1 MQKSICFQLHQ
12 EKSFGDGRM
21 RKLLNTL
28 YVTSPNTY
36 LSLDG
41 ENIVIIKEKIEVS
54 RIPLHNLEGIIAFG
68 YTGASPALMGACA
81 KRNISLSFMK
91 QSGKFLARVVGEV
104 KGNVTL
110 RKTQYRLSDNIVDS
124 NKIAR
129 NFIMGKIFNARWVV
143 ERATRDYAIRLD
155 IEKLKRV
162 SKLLANSLKLVEQC
176 EDLEQLRGFEGE
188 AAAQYFTIFDDL
200 ILQQKEFFFFNCR
213 NKRPPLDNVNAMLSF
228 VYTLLAH
235 DVAAALETVGLD
247 PYVGFLHRDRPGRV
261 SLALDMME
269 ELRSV
274 YADRF
279 VISLINKREVNSS
292 GFTQKENG
300 AVIMDDDTR
309 KTILQVWQSKKQE
322 IITHP
327 FLQEKLEWGLV
338 PYVQAML
345 LARYIRGDLDG
356 YPPFMWK

>member
-1 MQKSICFQLHQ
+1 
-12 EKSFGDGRM
+12 M

-41 ENIVIIKEKIEVS
+41 ENIVILKEQVEVS
-54 RIPLHNLEGIIAFG
+54 RIPLHNLEGIVAFG

-81 KRNISLSFMK
+81 KQNIALSFMK
-91 QSGKFLARVVGEV
+91 PSGKFLARVVGEV
-104 KGNVTL
+104 RGNVTL
-110 RKTQYRLSDNIVDS
+110 RKAQYRLSDNLDKS
-124 NKIAR
+124 NEIAR
-129 NFIMGKIFNARWVV
+129 NFILGKIYNTRWVL
-143 ERATRDYAIRLD
+143 ERATRDYAMRLD
-155 IEKLKRV
+155 VDKLKKV
-162 SKLLANSLKLVEQC
+162 SKVLANSLNLVRQSENL
-176 EDLEQLRGFEGE
+176 DQLRGYEGE
-188 AAAQYFTIFDDL
+188 AASQYFSVFDDL
-200 ILQQKEFFFFNCR
+200 ILQQKESFYFRNR
-213 NKRPPLDNVNAMLSF
+213 NKRPPLDNINAMLSF

-247 PYVGFLHRDRPGRV
+247 PYVGFLHRDRPGRA
-261 SLALDMME
+261 SLAFDMME

-309 KTILQVWQSKKQE
+309 RIILKSWQSKKQE
-322 IITHP
+322 KITHP

-338 PYVQAML
+338 PYAQAML
-345 LARYIRGDLDG
+345 LARFIRGDLDE
-356 YPPFMWK
+356 YPTFLWK

>member
-1 MQKSICFQLHQ
+1 MK
-12 EKSFGDGRM
+12 
-21 RKLLNTL
+21 KLLNTL

-41 ENIVIIKEKIEVS
+41 ENIVILKEQLEVS
-54 RIPLHNLEGIIAFG
+54 RIPLHNLEGIVAFG

-81 KRNISLSFMK
+81 KRNIALSFLT

-104 KGNVTL
+104 RGNVTL
-110 RKTQYRLSDNIVDS
+110 RKTQYRLSDCKVES
-124 NKIAR
+124 NKIAK
-129 NFIMGKIFNARWVV
+129 NFILGKIYNTRWVI
-143 ERATRDYAIRLD
+143 ERATRDYSIRLD
-155 IEKLKRV
+155 VDKLKKV
-162 SKLLANSLKLVEQC
+162 SKCLANSLKSIERC

-188 AAAQYFTIFDDL
+188 AASQYFSVFDDL
-200 ILQQKEFFFFNCR
+200 ILQQKEYFYFRYR

-247 PYVGFLHRDRPGRV
+247 AYVGFLHRDRPGRV
-261 SLALDMME
+261 SLALDLVE

-279 VISLINKREVNSS
+279 VISLINKREVSAN

-309 KTILQVWQSKKQE
+309 KIVLKAWQSKKQE

-327 FLQEKLEWGLV
+327 FLQEKIEWGLV
-338 PYVQAML
+338 PYVQAIL
-345 LARYIRGDLDG
+345 LARFIRGDLDG
-356 YPPFMWK
+356 YPTFMWK

>member
-1 MQKSICFQLHQ
+1 
-12 EKSFGDGRM
+12 M

-41 ENIVIIKEKIEVS
+41 ENIVILKDEAEIL
-54 RIPLHNLEGIIAFG
+54 RIPLHNLEGIVAFG

-81 KRNISLSFMK
+81 KRNIALSFMK
-91 QSGKFLARVVGEV
+91 QSGKFLGRVVGEI

-110 RKTQYRLSDNIVDS
+110 RKTQYRLSDDVVES
-124 NKIAR
+124 NRIAKS
-129 NFIMGKIFNARWVV
+129 FITGKIYNARWVV
-143 ERATRDYAIRLD
+143 ERATRDYAARLD
-155 IEKLKRV
+155 VDKLKGV
-162 SKLLANSLKLVEQC
+162 CKTLVNSLKLVESCQ
-176 EDLEQLRGFEGE
+176 DLEQLRGFEGE
-188 AAAQYFTIFDDL
+188 AAAQYFKVFDDL
-200 ILQQKEFFFFNCR
+200 ILQQKEHFYFRSR

-269 ELRSV
+269 ELRAV

-279 VISLINKREVNSS
+279 VISLINKREINAD

-300 AVIMDDDTR
+300 AVNMDDDTR
-309 KTILQVWQSKKQE
+309 KDILKAWQSRKQE

-338 PYVQAML
+338 PYAQAML
-345 LARYIRGDLDG
+345 LARFIRGDLDG
-356 YPPFMWK
+356 YPTFMWK

>member
-1 MQKSICFQLHQ
+1 
-12 EKSFGDGRM
+12 M

-41 ENIVIIKEKIEVS
+41 ENIVILKDEIEVS
-54 RIPLHNLEGIIAFG
+54 RIPLHNLEGIVAFG
-68 YTGASPALMGACA
+68 YTGSSPALMGACA
-81 KRNISLSFMK
+81 KRNISLTFMK

-104 KGNVTL
+104 RGNVTL
-110 RKTQYRLSDNIVDS
+110 RKNQYRISDSVEES

-129 NFIMGKIFNARWVV
+129 NFIIGKIYNARWVI
-143 ERATRDYAIRLD
+143 ERATRDYAMRLD
-155 IEKLKRV
+155 VDKLKNV
-162 SKLLANSLKLVEQC
+162 SKVLANALKLVEQSVN
-176 EDLEQLRGFEGE
+176 LEQLRGFEGE
-188 AAAQYFTIFDDL
+188 AASQYFSVFDDL
-200 ILQQKEFFFFNCR
+200 ILQQKESFYFHYR

-235 DVAAALETVGLD
+235 DIAAALETVGLD

-279 VISLINKREVNSS
+279 VISLINKREINSK

-309 KTILQVWQSKKQE
+309 KAILKAWQSKKQE

-338 PYVQAML
+338 PYTQAML
-345 LARYIRGDLDG
+345 LARFIRGDLDG

>member
-1 MQKSICFQLHQ
+1 
-12 EKSFGDGRM
+12 M

-41 ENIVIIKEKIEVS
+41 ENIVVLKEEIEAL
-54 RIPLHNLEGIIAFG
+54 RIPLHNIESVVAFG

-81 KRNISLSFMK
+81 KRNIALSFMT

-104 KGNVTL
+104 RGNVTL
-110 RKTQYRLSDNIVDS
+110 RKNQYRLSDSTEES

-129 NFIMGKIFNARWVV
+129 NFILGKVFNARWVI

-155 IEKLKRV
+155 VDKLKGV
-162 SKLLANSLKLVEQC
+162 SKVLSNSLNLVKQSENL
-176 EDLEQLRGFEGE
+176 DQLRGYEGE
-188 AAAQYFTIFDDL
+188 AASQYFSVFDDL
-200 ILQQKEFFFFNCR
+200 ILQQKENFYFHSR
-213 NKRPPLDNVNAMLSF
+213 NKRPPLDNVNSMLSF

-247 PYVGFLHRDRPGRV
+247 PYVGFLHRDRPGRI
-261 SLALDMME
+261 SLALDIME

-279 VISLINKREVNSS
+279 VISLINKREVNAH

-309 KTILQVWQSKKQE
+309 KIILKAWQSKKQE
-322 IITHP
+322 TITHP

-338 PYVQAML
+338 PYVQSML
-345 LARYIRGDLDG
+345 LARFIRGDLDG

>member
-1 MQKSICFQLHQ
+1 
-12 EKSFGDGRM
+12 M

-41 ENIVIIKEKIEVS
+41 ENIVILKDEAEIL
-54 RIPLHNLEGIIAFG
+54 RIPLHNLEGIVAFG

-81 KRNISLSFMK
+81 KRNIALSFMK
-91 QSGKFLARVVGEV
+91 QSGKFLGRVVGEV

-110 RKTQYRLSDNIVDS
+110 RKTQYRLSDDVVES
-124 NKIAR
+124 NKIAKS
-129 NFIMGKIFNARWVV
+129 FITGKIYNARWVV
-143 ERATRDYAIRLD
+143 ERATRDYAARLD
-155 IEKLKRV
+155 VDKLKGV
-162 SKLLANSLKLVEQC
+162 CKTLVNSLKLVESSQ
-176 EDLEQLRGFEGE
+176 DLEQLRGFEGE
-188 AAAQYFTIFDDL
+188 AAAQYFRVFDDL
-200 ILQQKEFFFFNCR
+200 ILQQKEHFYFRSR

-269 ELRSV
+269 ELRAV

-279 VISLINKREVNSS
+279 VISLINKREINAD

-300 AVIMDDDTR
+300 AVNMDDETR
-309 KTILQVWQSKKQE
+309 KDILKAWQSKKQE

-338 PYVQAML
+338 PYAQAML
-345 LARYIRGDLDG
+345 LARFIRGDLDG
-356 YPPFMWK
+356 YPTFMWK

>member
-1 MQKSICFQLHQ
+1 
-12 EKSFGDGRM
+12 M

-41 ENIVIIKEKIEVS
+41 ENIVILKDEKELS
-54 RIPLHNLEGIIAFG
+54 RIPLHNLEGIVAFG

-81 KRNISLSFMK
+81 KRNIALSFMK
-91 QSGKFLARVVGEV
+91 QSGKFLMRVVGEV
-104 KGNVTL
+104 RGNVTL
-110 RKTQYRLSDNIVDS
+110 RKTQYRLSENMVES
-124 NKIAR
+124 NMIAR
-129 NFIMGKIFNARWVV
+129 SFITGKIYNARWVV
-143 ERATRDYAIRLD
+143 ERATRDYAARLD
-155 IEKLKRV
+155 VDKLKRV
-162 SKLLANSLKLVEQC
+162 CKTLVNALRLVQNSQN
-176 EDLEQLRGFEGE
+176 LEQLRGFEGE
-188 AAAQYFTIFDDL
+188 AAAQYFSVFDDL
-200 ILQQKEFFFFNCR
+200 ILQQKEHFYFRSR

-279 VISLINKREVNSS
+279 VISLINKREINAD

-309 KTILQVWQSKKQE
+309 KDILKAWQSKKQE

-338 PYVQAML
+338 PYAQAML
-345 LARYIRGDLDG
+345 LARFIRGDLDG
-356 YPPFMWK
+356 YPTFMWK

>member
-1 MQKSICFQLHQ
+1 
-12 EKSFGDGRM
+12 M

-41 ENIVIIKEKIEVS
+41 ENIVILKDQIEIS

-68 YTGASPALMGACA
+68 YTGASPALMGACT
-81 KRNISLSFMK
+81 KRNIALSFMK
-91 QSGKFLARVVGEV
+91 QSGRFLSRVVGEV
-104 KGNVTL
+104 RGNVTL
-110 RKTQYRLSDNIVDS
+110 RKSQYRISDSEEES
-124 NKIAR
+124 NKIAK
-129 NFIMGKIFNARWVV
+129 NFIIGKIYNARWVV

-155 IEKLKRV
+155 VDKLKGV
-162 SKLLANSLKLVEQC
+162 SKSLASSLKLVEQSH
-176 EDLEQLRGFEGE
+176 DLEQLRGYEGE
-188 AAAQYFTIFDDL
+188 AASQYFSVFDDL
-200 ILQQKEFFFFNCR
+200 ILQQKDTFYFHCR

-279 VISLINKREVNSS
+279 VISLINKREINSK

-300 AVIMDDDTR
+300 AVVMDDDTR
-309 KTILQVWQSKKQE
+309 KILLKAWQSKKQE

-338 PYVQAML
+338 PYAQAML

-356 YPPFMWK
+356 YPTFMWK

>member
-1 MQKSICFQLHQ
+1 
-12 EKSFGDGRM
+12 M

-41 ENIVIIKEKIEVS
+41 ENIVILKEEIEVS
-54 RIPLHNLEGIIAFG
+54 RIPLHNLEGIVAFG

-81 KRNISLSFMK
+81 KRNIALSFMK
-91 QSGKFLARVVGEV
+91 QSGRFLARVVGEV
-104 KGNVTL
+104 RGNVTL
-110 RKTQYRLSDNIVDS
+110 RKAQYRLSDSPEES

-129 NFIMGKIFNARWVV
+129 NFILGKIYNARWVI

-155 IEKLKRV
+155 VDKLKKV
-162 SKLLANSLKLVEQC
+162 SKVLVNSLKLIEQS
-176 EDLEQLRGFEGE
+176 ENLEQRRGYEGE
-188 AAAQYFTIFDDL
+188 AASQYFSVFDDL
-200 ILQQKEFFFFNCR
+200 ILQQKDSFYFNCR

-261 SLALDMME
+261 SLALDVME
-269 ELRSV
+269 ELRPV

-279 VISLINKREVNSS
+279 VISLINKREVSAD

-309 KTILQVWQSKKQE
+309 KTILKAWQTRKQE
-322 IITHP
+322 KITHP

-338 PYVQAML
+338 PYTQAML
-345 LARYIRGDLDG
+345 LARFIRGDLDG
-356 YPPFMWK
+356 YPTFMWK

>member
-1 MQKSICFQLHQ
+1 
-12 EKSFGDGRM
+12 M

-28 YVTSPNTY
+28 YVTSPDTY

-41 ENIVIIKEKIEVS
+41 ENIVILKEQVEVS
-54 RIPLHNLEGIIAFG
+54 RIPLHNLEGIVSFG
-68 YTGASPALMGACA
+68 YTGASPALMGACV
-81 KRNISLSFMK
+81 KRNIALSFMT
-91 QSGKFLARVVGEV
+91 QSGKFRARVVGEV
-104 KGNVTL
+104 RGNVTL
-110 RKTQYRLSDNIVDS
+110 RKTQYKISDSEVES
-124 NKIAR
+124 NKIAK
-129 NFIMGKIFNARWVV
+129 NFILGKIYNARWII

-155 IEKLKRV
+155 VNKLKEV
-162 SKLLANSLKLVEQC
+162 SKFLANSLKLVVQSEN
-176 EDLEQLRGFEGE
+176 LGQLRGFEGE
-188 AAAQYFTIFDDL
+188 AASQYFSVFDDL
-200 ILQQKEFFFFNCR
+200 ILQQKEYFYFHNR

-247 PYVGFLHRDRPGRV
+247 SYVGFLHRDRPGRI
-261 SLALDMME
+261 SLALDLME

-274 YADRF
+274 CADRF
-279 VISLINKREVNSS
+279 VISLINKREVNSD
-292 GFTQKENG
+292 GFTKKENG

-309 KTILQVWQSKKQE
+309 KIILKAWQSKKQE

-345 LARYIRGDLDG
+345 LARFIRGDLDG